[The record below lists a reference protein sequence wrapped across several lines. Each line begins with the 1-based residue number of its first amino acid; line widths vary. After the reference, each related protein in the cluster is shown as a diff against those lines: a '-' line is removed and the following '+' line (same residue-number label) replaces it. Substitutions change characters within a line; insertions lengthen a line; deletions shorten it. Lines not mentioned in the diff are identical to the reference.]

1 MTLEPLFLTARH
13 VSQEAQR
20 LANELRDF
28 RDRVLPR
35 LVEPDRP
42 ARDTFARAAT
52 VMANNADSFAWSVAG
67 RPDPIRFDGPP
78 DETSTWSQVE
88 EAVRA
93 AHEAQHPSAR
103 THLLRHRGV
112 TDEELAACRW
122 DGQRVVWS
130 LGAMV
135 WPWPAGALDEG
146 SRLLGKW
153 LGIEVHV
160 ADDLRRRLR
169 GLPARRLLRAFR
181 RMPFDT
187 FFQLAEALVRIDP
200 AVPDAVLLV
209 PSGRYGPAPS
219 ARASWDSPG
228 LTGPASYLLGTAME
242 IRANN
247 HFGLVWRT
255 ALRPANLGNWRVFMP
270 GQVLDILYRKWRVLH
285 RMADQG
291 VEPPFIVPAK
301 NEE

>member
-1 MTLEPLFLTARH
+1 MVWAVGLGRGVLCRHPANRQAGRPPQIPSRRYSGDHFERKPENEQSRSGPPTGKEEKRRLEPLFLTARQ

-42 ARDTFARAAT
+42 ARDTFAWAAT
-52 VMANNADSFAWSVAG
+52 VMANNADSLAWSVAD

-78 DETSTWSQVE
+78 HEESTWDQVE
-88 EAVRA
+88 KAVRA
-93 AHEAQHPSAR
+93 THEAQHPSAR
-103 THLLRHRGV
+103 THLLRHRSV

-122 DGQRVVWS
+122 DGQRVGWS
-130 LGAMV
+130 LWAMV
-135 WPWPAGALDEG
+135 WPWPAEVLDKG

-160 ADDLRRRLR
+160 ADDLRRLR
-169 GLPARRLLRAFR
+169 DLPARRLLRVFR

-187 FFQLAEALVRIDP
+187 FFQLAESLVRIDP

-209 PSGRYGPAPS
+209 PSGRYGP
-219 ARASWDSPG
+219 
-228 LTGPASYLLGTAME
+228 
-242 IRANN
+242 
-247 HFGLVWRT
+247 
-255 ALRPANLGNWRVFMP
+255 
-270 GQVLDILYRKWRVLH
+270 
-285 RMADQG
+285 
-291 VEPPFIVPAK
+291 
-301 NEE
+301 EE